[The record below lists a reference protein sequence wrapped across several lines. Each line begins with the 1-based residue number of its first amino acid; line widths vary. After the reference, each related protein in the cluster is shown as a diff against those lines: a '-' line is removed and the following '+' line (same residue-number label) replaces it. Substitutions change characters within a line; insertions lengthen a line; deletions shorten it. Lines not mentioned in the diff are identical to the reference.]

1 MSKKRSSGN
10 GASTDGVVPP
20 LSDEE
25 FAEIVARF
33 NKRGLPVILYVFTGP
48 ESINASRLLQNPG
61 PRQMAAVATELDEW
75 SRVITRGTI
84 AAIQGGG
91 VAKPAIL
98 LPKDLKAQGQG

>member
-1 MSKKRSSGN
+1 MTEKPKGGN
-10 GASTDGVVPP
+10 GQSTDGIVPP

-25 FAEIVARF
+25 FAEIVAQF

-48 ESINASRLLQNPG
+48 DSISASRLLQNPG

-84 AAIQGGG
+84 AAMQGGG
-91 VAKPAIL
+91 VVKPTLI
-98 LPKDLKAQGQG
+98 LPKNLKAQGQG